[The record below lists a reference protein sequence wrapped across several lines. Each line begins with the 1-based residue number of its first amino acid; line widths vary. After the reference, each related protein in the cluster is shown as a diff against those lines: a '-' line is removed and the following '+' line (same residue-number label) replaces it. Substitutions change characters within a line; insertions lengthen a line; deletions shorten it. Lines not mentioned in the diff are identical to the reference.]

1 MTCKLFAVASAC
13 AFLGAAF
20 AGTPSFAQDQSFPQ
34 DQGQVQYS
42 ANGEQAQMKVPIGDL
57 NLQSGAG
64 ARSALGRI
72 SSAATV
78 FCSDDEGRTDIG
90 HKMEAGKC
98 KDRMTY
104 LAVSTLDAPL
114 VTARYYEAGGK
125 PPIELA
131 NR

>member
-20 AGTPSFAQDQSFPQ
+20 AGTPSFAQD
-34 DQGQVQYS
+34 DQGQIQYF
-42 ANGEQAQMKVPIGDL
+42 AHGEYAQMIVGTGGLD
-57 NLQSGAG
+57 LQSDEG

-72 SSAATV
+72 KYAATV
-78 FCSDDEGRTDIG
+78 FCDDTEGKMDIG
-90 HKMEAGKC
+90 RKLEARIC

-104 LAVSTLDAPL
+104 LAVSQLDAPL
-114 VTARYYEAGGK
+114 VTARYYETGGK
-125 PPIELA
+125 PPVHLA